1 MFIFACIYRKHLA
14 KSYMI
19 SVIVALCH
27 QANEEGE
34 ISTSSLKSYFLEV
47 YYQVRMVVSILK

>member
-19 SVIVALCH
+19 SVIVALYH

-34 ISTSSLKSYFLEV
+34 ISTSSLKAYFLEV
-47 YYQVRMVVSILK
+47 YYQVRMVISILK